1 MSAIDMESDK
11 KGLNNESKTEFDF
24 LEEELNI
31 FEKTFEELSGQN
43 ENKMFIQSI
52 LIQIYFVDKS
62 FITKPI
68 ELEAEKKNIT
78 ESKARVE
85 IKEKPKLLPK
95 PKLYPKP
102 SHVKVGI
109 K

>member
-1 MSAIDMESDK
+1 MSALDMESDK
-11 KGLNNESKTEFDF
+11 KGLNKESNTEFDF

-31 FEKTFEELSGQN
+31 FEKTFEELAG
-43 ENKMFIQSI
+43 QSI
-52 LIQIYFVDKS
+52 FFTFFFADKS
-62 FITKPI
+62 FIIGKPL
-68 ELEAEKKNIT
+68 EPEAEKKNIT
-78 ESKARVE
+78 ESTPGAK

-102 SHVKVGI
+102 SNVKVGI